1 VANLTPDAAADA
13 EDPALTVDVHVAL
26 PNGHRGVTLDQL
38 IEITEVAEELGF
50 NGVWPLD
57 HVLVGPDLKD
67 RYPWVIEPMTLLGY
81 LAART
86 SRIRL
91 GTSVIVLGMR
101 NPFVVAKQAATL
113 DLLSNGRFTLGLGAG
128 YSEPEFRNVGASGV
142 WHTRGK
148 RLDEAIRLFRHLW
161 SGAGGPF
168 DGQFYRYDVGY
179 FGPPPPQGE
188 RLPIMIGGGSDAALR
203 RAATLGDVWQS
214 TGLTPDEFGARAEKV
229 RLLAQGRHV
238 ELGARTSLIGDPDEV
253 LAKVKAFQKAGAEHV
268 CAYFGSTVE
277 DFVPGMRTFARDVM
291 PALR

>member
-1 VANLTPDAAADA
+1 MDI
-13 EDPALTVDVHVAL
+13 HVAL
-26 PNGHRGVTLDQL
+26 PNGHRGVTLGQL
-38 IEITEVAEELGF
+38 TEITEVAEELGF
-50 NGVWPLD
+50 AGVWALD

-67 RYPWVIEPMTLLGY
+67 RYPWVIEPLTLLGY

-91 GTSVIVLGMR
+91 GTSVIVLAMR

-113 DLLSNGRFTLGLGAG
+113 DLLSNGRLTLGLGAG
-128 YSEPEFRNVGASGV
+128 YSEPEFRNIGASGV

-161 SGAGGPF
+161 SGVGGPF
-168 DGQFYRYDVGY
+168 DGQFYGYKEGY

-188 RLPIMIGGGSDAALR
+188 RLPILIGGGSDAALK

-214 TGLTPDEFGARAEKV
+214 TGLKPDEFAVKADKV
-229 RLLAQGRHV
+229 RGYANGRRV
-238 ELGARTSLIGDPDEV
+238 ELGARTSLIGDPDQV
-253 LAKVKAFQKAGAEHV
+253 LAKVKAFQNAGAEHV

-277 DFVPGMRTFARDVM
+277 DFVPGMRTFTREVM
-291 PALR
+291 PAL

>member
-1 VANLTPDAAADA
+1 
-13 EDPALTVDVHVAL
+13 VDVHVAL

-38 IEITEVAEELGF
+38 SEITEVAEELGF
-50 NGVWPLD
+50 KGVWPLD

-67 RYPWVIEPMTLLGY
+67 RYPWVIEPLTLLGY

-86 SRIRL
+86 ERIRL

-113 DLLSNGRFTLGLGAG
+113 DQLSNGRFTLGLGAG

-161 SGAGGPF
+161 SGSEGPF
-168 DGQFYRYDVGY
+168 DGEFYNYDEGY
-179 FGPPPPQGE
+179 FGPLPPQRE
-188 RLPIMIGGGSDAALR
+188 RLPILIGGNSDAALR
-203 RAATLGDVWQS
+203 RAGTLGDVWQS
-214 TGLTPDEFGARAEKV
+214 TGLKPEDFGAKAEQV
-229 RLLAQGRHV
+229 RLYANGRRV
-238 ELGARTSLIGDPDEV
+238 EVGARTSLTGDPDTV
-253 LAKVKAFQKAGAEHV
+253 RARVTAFQKAGAEHV

-277 DFVPGMRTFARDVM
+277 DFVPGMRTFAREVM
-291 PALR
+291 PALSKGG

>member
-1 VANLTPDAAADA
+1 M
-13 EDPALTVDVHVAL
+13 DVHVAL
-26 PNGHRGVTLDQL
+26 PNGHQGVTLDQL
-38 IEITEVAEELGF
+38 MEITAVAEELGF
-50 NGVWPLD
+50 NGAWPLD

-86 SRIRL
+86 SRIHL

-101 NPFVVAKQAATL
+101 NPFVIAKQAATL

-161 SGAGGPF
+161 SGKPGPF
-168 DGQFYRYDVGY
+168 EGQFYRYDEGY
-179 FGPPPPQGE
+179 FGPPPPQRE
-188 RLPIMIGGGSDAALR
+188 KLPIMIGGGSDAALK
-203 RAATLGDVWQS
+203 RAGTLGDVWQS
-214 TGLTPDEFGARAEKV
+214 TGLKPDEFGDRAEKV
-229 RLLAQGRHV
+229 RQFAQGRRV
-238 ELGARTSLIGDPDEV
+238 ELGARTSLIGDPDAL
-253 LAKVKAFQKAGAEHV
+253 LAKVGAFQTAGAEHV
-268 CAYFGSTVE
+268 CAYFGATVE
-277 DFVPGMRTFARDVM
+277 DFVPGMRTFAREVM

>member
-1 VANLTPDAAADA
+1 MDG
-13 EDPALTVDVHVAL
+13 HVAL
-26 PNGHRGVTLDQL
+26 PNGHREVTLGQL
-38 IEITEVAEELGF
+38 TQITEVAEELGF

-57 HVLVGPDLKD
+57 HILVGSDLKD
-67 RYPWVIEPMTLLGY
+67 RYPWVIETMTLLGY

-128 YSEPEFRNVGASGV
+128 YSEPEFRNVGASDV

-161 SGAGGPF
+161 SGAARPF
-168 DGQFYRYDVGY
+168 EGKYYSYDEGY
-179 FGPPPPQGE
+179 FGPLPPQGE
-188 RLPIMIGGGSDAALR
+188 RLPILVGGGSDAALK
-203 RAATLGDVWQS
+203 RAATLGNVWQS
-214 TGLTPDEFGARAEKV
+214 TGLQPDEFAVKAE
-229 RLLAQGRHV
+229 RLRSYANGRRV
-238 ELGARTSLIGDPDEV
+238 ELGARTSLIGDSDSV
-253 LAKVKAFQKAGAEHV
+253 LAKVIAFRDAGAEHV
-268 CAYFGSTVE
+268 CAYFGATVE

-291 PALR
+291 PRLV

>member
-1 VANLTPDAAADA
+1 MTMK
-13 EDPALTVDVHVAL
+13 VHIAL
-26 PNGHRGVTLDQL
+26 PNGHRGVTTKQL
-38 IEITEVAEELGF
+38 MEITAVAEELGF
-50 NGVWPLD
+50 AGVWPLD

-67 RYPWVIEPMTLLGY
+67 RYPWVIEPLTLLGY

-128 YSEPEFRNVGASGV
+128 YSEPEFRNVGASAV
-142 WHTRGK
+142 WTTRGK

-161 SGAGGPF
+161 SGAAGPF
-168 DGQFYRYDVGY
+168 EGQFFAYGEGY

-188 RLPIMIGGGSDAALR
+188 RLPILIGGQSDAALR

-214 TGLTPDEFGARAEKV
+214 TGVNPEDFGPKAEQV
-229 RLLAQGRHV
+229 RRYANGRRV
-238 ELGARTSLIGDPDEV
+238 ELGARTTLAGDPDAV
-253 LAKVKAFQKAGAEHV
+253 LSKIRAFEKAGAEHV
-268 CAYFGSTVE
+268 CAYFGATVE
-277 DFVPGMRTFARDVM
+277 EFVPGMRTFAREVM
-291 PALR
+291 PALL

>member
-1 VANLTPDAAADA
+1 MDI
-13 EDPALTVDVHVAL
+13 HVAL
-26 PNGHRGVTLDQL
+26 PNGHRGVTLAQL
-38 IEITEVAEELGF
+38 TEITQVAEELGF

-161 SGAGGPF
+161 SGANGPF
-168 DGQFYRYDVGY
+168 DRQFYRYDEGY
-179 FGPPPPQGE
+179 FGPPPPQGA
-188 RLPIMIGGGSDAALR
+188 RLPILIGGGSEAALK

-214 TGLTPDEFGARAEKV
+214 TGLNPDEFRDKAEKV
-229 RLLAQGRHV
+229 RALANGRSV
-238 ELGARTSLIGDPDEV
+238 ELGARTSLIGDPDTV

-277 DFVPGMRTFARDVM
+277 DFVPGMRTFAREVM
-291 PALR
+291 PAL

>member
-1 VANLTPDAAADA
+1 M
-13 EDPALTVDVHVAL
+13 DVHIAL

-38 IEITEVAEELGF
+38 TEITEVAEELGF

-57 HVLVGPDLKD
+57 HVLVGADLKD

-91 GTSVIVLGMR
+91 GTSVIVLAMR
-101 NPFVVAKQAATL
+101 NPFVVAKQAATI

-128 YSEPEFRNVGASGV
+128 YSEPEFRNVGASDV

-161 SGAGGPF
+161 SGKQGPF
-168 DGQFYRYDVGY
+168 DGEFYRYEEGY

-188 RLPIMIGGGSDAALR
+188 RLPIMIGGGSDAALK
-203 RAATLGDVWQS
+203 RAGTLGDVWQS
-214 TGLTPDEFGARAEKV
+214 TGLNPDEFGVKAAKV
-229 RLLAQGRHV
+229 REFARGRRV
-238 ELGARTSLIGDPDEV
+238 ELGARTSLIGDPDVV

-277 DFVPGMRTFARDVM
+277 EFVPGMRTFARDVM
-291 PALR
+291 PGLR